1 MVLFNTTSAFFFASL
16 LRYKLLNFYDPQ
28 FPYDIVATVRLKKVV
43 IFQIC
48 TCIIGCFL
56 FQTSTP
62 TAPAPESASDRLHKV
77 QQALKSNLMSTPS
90 SEKSTINYNERRYE
104 VRLVRQPQ
112 KGAHGQIRVF
122 SNI

>member
-1 MVLFNTTSAFFFASL
+1 MIRIS
-16 LRYKLLNFYDPQ
+16 Q
-28 FPYDIVATVRLKKVV
+28 FPDDIVATVHLKKVA
-43 IFQIC
+43 ILQIC

-104 VRLVRQPQ
+104 VRLLREP
-112 KGAHGQIRVF
+112 KVF
-122 SNI
+122 MVKLRFSATSEAINGCK

>member
-1 MVLFNTTSAFFFASL
+1 MQYYSFFRIAVTVKNIDFYN
-16 LRYKLLNFYDPQ
+16 LR
-28 FPYDIVATVRLKKVV
+28 FPDDIGATARLKKVV
-43 IFQIC
+43 IFLN
-48 TCIIGCFL
+48 IIGCYL

-104 VRLVRQPQ
+104 VRLVRDP
-112 KGAHGQIRVF
+112 KRCSWSLLGF
-122 SNI
+122 SATSEAINGCK